1 MNPEKLATFNK
12 RLDEL
17 VAGGM
22 RLCSYTLYDTTG
34 TDIIDDVVDGVCHAS
49 LRHSLGGRYLANANP
64 NPNEYRDYVSYI
76 VNDSPYK
83 ACFRP
88 DIQTLDEMMKRGWI
102 MDGSKVTA
110 RILVGACIA
119 LRMVQEFQSICVWF
133 EKYTKPDDSP
143 AFKNI
148 AFLMA
153 HMLHQYTSINLNASS
168 HQAINPSIT
177 VAAAQQFVF
186 RGEPEGWEPFTKQ
199 PNYGIEGYSSIFDTW
214 GGYST
219 EEAYGMDIVYNN
231 TDLLGGQWQGDRRW
245 GNHHYSANF
254 SKLSVE
260 QMRALIGEEV
270 VRLEGI
276 DAKTYTLTPPPD
288 PDAYK
293 VVEQAPYWIHWPAR
307 EIGASTVRAEY
318 DRIFGAGMSKLYHER
333 FEGCLDDIRT
343 YYRIAYVFREDCN
356 V

>member
-17 VAGGM
+17 VETGM
-22 RLCSYTLYDTTG
+22 RICSYTLYDTTG
-34 TDIIDDVVDGVCHAS
+34 KKTIDDTVDGACHAS
-49 LRHSLGGRYLANANP
+49 LRRSHGGRYLVNANP
-64 NPNEYRDYVSYI
+64 NPNSYRDYVSYI

-88 DIQTLDEMMKRGWI
+88 DVQTLDEMMQRGWI

-119 LRMVQEFQSICVWF
+119 LRMVNEYLSICIWF
-133 EKYTKPDDSP
+133 ENYTKPDDSP

-153 HMLHQYTSINLNASS
+153 HMLHRYTSINLNPSS
-168 HQAINPSIT
+168 HQAIDPAIT

-186 RGEPEGWEPFTKQ
+186 RGEPAGWAPFTEQ
-199 PNYGIEGYSSIFDTW
+199 PNYSIEGYSSIFDTW
-214 GGYST
+214 GGCSW

-231 TDLLGGQWQGDRRW
+231 IDLLGGQWLGDRRW
-245 GNHHYSANF
+245 GNRHYSVDF

-276 DAKTYTLTPPPD
+276 DTEMYTLTPPPD
-288 PDAYK
+288 PDADK
-293 VVEQAPYWIHWPAR
+293 VVEQCPYWLNWPAR
-307 EIGASTVRAEY
+307 SIGAATVRAEY
-318 DRIFGAGMSKLYHER
+318 DRIFGYGISKCHHLR
-333 FEGCLDDIRT
+333 FEDCLPHIHQ
-343 YYRIAYVFREDCN
+343 YYRDKGLY
-356 V
+356 

>member
-1 MNPEKLATFNK
+1 MKPEKLATFNK

-17 VAGGM
+17 VATGM
-22 RLCSYTLYDTTG
+22 RICSYTLYDTTG
-34 TDIIDDVVDGVCHAS
+34 TDIVDDTVDGACHAS
-49 LRHSLGGRYLANANP
+49 LRNSHGGRYLANANP

-76 VNDSPYK
+76 VNDSPYR

-88 DIQTLDEMMKRGWI
+88 DVQTLDEMMKRGWI
-102 MDGSKVTA
+102 MDGTKVTA
-110 RILVGACIA
+110 RVLVGACIA

-199 PNYGIEGYSSIFDTW
+199 PNYGIEGYTSIFDTW
-214 GGYST
+214 GLCCQ
-219 EEAYGMDIVYNN
+219 EAAYGSDIVYNN
-231 TDLLGGQWQGDRRW
+231 IDLLGGQWQGNRRW
-245 GNHHYSANF
+245 GERRYSADF
-254 SKLSVE
+254 SELSVE

-288 PDAYK
+288 LEADK
-293 VVEQAPYWIHWPAR
+293 VVEQCPYWLNWPAR
-307 EIGASTVRAEY
+307 SIGARVVRAEY
-318 DRIFGAGMSKLYHER
+318 DRLFGWFYRSRRFAR
-333 FEGCLDDIRT
+333 FEDCLPHIRQ
-343 YYRIAYVFREDCN
+343 YYRDKGLY
-356 V
+356 

>member
-1 MNPEKLATFNK
+1 MKDEKLATFNK

-17 VAGGM
+17 VATGM
-22 RLCSYTLYDTTG
+22 RICSYTLYDTTG
-34 TDIIDDVVDGVCHAS
+34 TDIIDDTVDGACHAS
-49 LRHSLGGRYLANANP
+49 LKYAHGGRYLVNANP

-83 ACFRP
+83 ACFRL
-88 DIQTLDEMMKRGWI
+88 DVQTLDEMMKRGWI

-119 LRMVQEFQSICVWF
+119 LRMVNEYQSICVWF

-153 HMLHQYTSINLNASS
+153 HMLHQYGSINLHPSS

-186 RGEPEGWEPFTKQ
+186 RGEPAGWEPFTEKA
-199 PNYGIEGYSSIFDTW
+199 NYSSAGGTSIFNTW
-214 GGYST
+214 GGCNSGK
-219 EEAYGMDIVYNN
+219 AYGLDIVYNN

-245 GNHHYSANF
+245 GNRTYSADF
-254 SKLSVE
+254 SELSVE

-276 DAKTYTLTPPPD
+276 DTETYTLTPPPD
-288 PDAYK
+288 PGADE
-293 VVEQAPYWIHWPAR
+293 VVEQRPYWLNWPAR
-307 EIGASTVRAEY
+307 SIGAVRARDEY
-318 DRIFGAGMSKLYHER
+318 DRIFGYGMSKYHHIR

-343 YYRIAYVFREDCN
+343 YYRPRGL
-356 V
+356 

>member
-17 VAGGM
+17 VATGM
-22 RLCSYTLYDTTG
+22 NICSYTLYNSTG
-34 TDIIDDVVDGVCHAS
+34 SDIVDDVVNGACHAS
-49 LRHSLGGRYLANANP
+49 LRNSHGGRYLANANP

-88 DIQTLDEMMKRGWI
+88 DVQTLDEMMQRGWI

-110 RILVGACIA
+110 RVLVGACIA
-119 LRMVQEFQSICVWF
+119 LRAVKEYQSICVWF

-153 HMLHQYTSINLNASS
+153 HMLHQSTSISLNSSS

-186 RGEPEGWEPFTKQ
+186 RGEPPGPKPFTEM
-199 PNYGIEGYSSIFDTW
+199 PDYSNGTLWAIFDTW
-214 GGYST
+214 GGCSSA
-219 EEAYGMDIVYNN
+219 EAYGLDIVYNN
-231 TDLLGGQWQGDRRW
+231 VDLLGGRWHGNRRFGDRR
-245 GNHHYSANF
+245 YSADF

-260 QMRALIGEEV
+260 QRRALIGEEV

-276 DAKTYTLTPPPD
+276 DTKTYALTPPPD
-288 PDAYK
+288 PDADK

-318 DRIFGAGMSKLYHER
+318 DRIFGAGMSMLYHGR
-333 FEGCLDDIRT
+333 FEGCLVDIRT
-343 YYRIAYVFREDCN
+343 YYRQRGL
-356 V
+356 

>member
-17 VAGGM
+17 VATGM

-34 TDIIDDVVDGVCHAS
+34 TDIIDDVVDGACHAS
-49 LRHSLGGRYLANANP
+49 LRNSRGGWYLVNASP

-83 ACFRP
+83 DCFRP
-88 DIQTLDEMMKRGWI
+88 DVQTLDEMMKRGWI

-153 HMLHQYTSINLNASS
+153 HMLHQSTGINLNSSS

-186 RGEPEGWEPFTKQ
+186 RGEPAGWRPFIEQ
-199 PNYGIEGYSSIFDTW
+199 PNYGIVGYSSIFDTW
-214 GGYST
+214 GGCSSDLS
-219 EEAYGMDIVYNN
+219 YGMDIVYNN
-231 TDLLGGQWQGDRRW
+231 IDLLGGQWQGNRRW
-245 GNHHYSANF
+245 GERRYLADF
-254 SKLSVE
+254 SKFSVE

-276 DAKTYTLTPPPD
+276 DTETYTLTPPPD
-288 PDAYK
+288 PDDDK
-293 VVEQAPYWIHWPAR
+293 VAEQRPYWLNWPAR
-307 EIGASTVRAEY
+307 SIGAVRARDEY
-318 DRIFGAGMSKLYHER
+318 DRIFGYGMSKYHHTR

-343 YYRIAYVFREDCN
+343 YYRPRGL
-356 V
+356 

>member
-1 MNPEKLATFNK
+1 MKDEKLATFNK

-17 VAGGM
+17 VAKGM
-22 RLCSYTLYDTTG
+22 RICSYTLYNSTG
-34 TDIIDDVVDGVCHAS
+34 SDIVDDIVNGACHAS
-49 LRHSLGGRYLANANP
+49 LRHSHGGRYLVNANP

-83 ACFRP
+83 ACFRL
-88 DIQTLDEMMKRGWI
+88 DVQTLDEMMKRGWI
-102 MDGSKVTA
+102 MDGTKVTA
-110 RILVGACIA
+110 RVLVGACIA

-153 HMLHQYTSINLNASS
+153 HMLHQSASISLNSSS
-168 HQAINPSIT
+168 HQAINPTIT
-177 VAAAQQFVF
+177 IAAAQQFVF
-186 RGEPEGWEPFTKQ
+186 RGEPEGWKPFTEMS
-199 PNYGIEGYSSIFDTW
+199 NYSIDGYTTIFDTW
-214 GGYST
+214 GGCSS

-231 TDLLGGQWQGDRRW
+231 IDLLGGQWLGDRRW
-245 GNHHYSANF
+245 GGRRYSADF
-254 SKLSVE
+254 SKLSIE

-288 PDAYK
+288 PDADK
-293 VVEQAPYWIHWPAR
+293 VVEQRPYWLNWPAR
-307 EIGASTVRAEY
+307 SIGAVRARDEY
-318 DRIFGAGMSKLYHER
+318 DRLFGFYRSRRFAR
-333 FEGCLDDIRT
+333 FEDCLPHIHQ
-343 YYRIAYVFREDCN
+343 YYRDKGLY
-356 V
+356 